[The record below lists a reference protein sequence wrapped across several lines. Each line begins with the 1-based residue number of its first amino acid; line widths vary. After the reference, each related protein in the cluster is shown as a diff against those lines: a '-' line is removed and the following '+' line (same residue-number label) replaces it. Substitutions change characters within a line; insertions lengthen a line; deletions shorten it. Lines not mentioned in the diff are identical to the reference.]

1 MTVRRGGAAARAKNF
16 REIKSGELRY
26 FSDELIEANLLLIVV
41 PSVFTAAMM
50 ASAMPAAISP
60 YSIAVAP
67 ELVGQERPD
76 ELNSAHLWAPSLT
89 RNFDRSILAATG

>member
-1 MTVRRGGAAARAKNF
+1 MTTRRVSRSARAKTL
-16 REIKSGELRY
+16 REKRLFGRDERGEMRY
-26 FSDELIEANLLLIVV
+26 FIDELIALNLPLIVE

-67 ELVGQERPD
+67 D
-76 ELNSAHLWAPSLT
+76 SLD
-89 RNFDRSILAATG
+89 RNARIN